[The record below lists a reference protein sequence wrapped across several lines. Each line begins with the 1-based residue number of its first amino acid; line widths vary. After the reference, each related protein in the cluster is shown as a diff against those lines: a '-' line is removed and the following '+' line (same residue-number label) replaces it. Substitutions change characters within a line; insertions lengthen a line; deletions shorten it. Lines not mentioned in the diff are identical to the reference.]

1 MAMASSAAALD
12 LSSSYLRL
20 RPDVSIEPLAVDG
33 TFWERLGSGQLGD
46 FRNEYLVI
54 THECAQ
60 DWSFW
65 EMHPKGDEV
74 VCLLSGS
81 LDFVL
86 EMGREERRVSLE
98 KAGQFVL
105 VPKGIWHTAK
115 VAEPSRLLFITAGEG
130 TQHRP
135 LAGT

>member
-1 MAMASSAAALD
+1 
-12 LSSSYLRL
+12 
-20 RPDVSIEPLAVDG
+20 
-33 TFWERLGSGQLGD
+33 
-46 FRNEYLVI
+46 
-54 THECAQ
+54 
-60 DWSFW
+60 
-65 EMHPKGDEV
+65 MHPKGDEV